1 MSSELRNKLLNT
13 EAAPPPQV
21 WSNIAAQLDD
31 CGFEFQF
38 PSVLKNAEAAP
49 PANTFQN
56 IITALNNEILAP
68 RNAAALYQMEVAPP
82 AAAWAAIKKNLDIT
96 AEAAIPEH
104 RRFVPFIKYAAAAAV
119 AGLMFWGG
127 LQLFNN
133 KKGDKGLAVNPV
145 NTSVNTAD
153 TPQKNTTATLPDD
166 VNVTDD
172 VTSAIDEARNDAALE
187 ESKQV
192 YAKVDVPALKRRISK
207 TFDATALLPDP
218 AVTVG
223 ERGFDIS
230 ETYATADDQ
239 LATTDKY
246 IVLMTPEG
254 NIIRMSK
261 KMCNLVCCVS
271 GEEQDNECVDQMS
284 KWRKQMADHPKAL
297 SPGNFIDIVSLIN
310 SLQDN

>member
-1 MSSELRNKLLNT
+1 MSSELRNKLLDLET
-13 EAAPPPQV
+13 APPPQV
-21 WSNIAAQLDD
+21 WGNIAAQLDD

-38 PSVLKNAEAAP
+38 PSKLRNAEAP
-49 PANTFQN
+49 PPFGAFQN
-56 IITALNNEILAP
+56 IIASLNDEILAP

-96 AEAAIPEH
+96 EEAAIPEH
-104 RRFVPFIKYAAAAAV
+104 RRFAPFIKYAAAAVV

-133 KKGDKGLAVNPV
+133 KKGAVAVNTPV
-145 NTSVNTAD
+145 KTAD
-153 TPQKNTTATLPDD
+153 TQKKENTASALTAETAIDGI
-166 VNVTDD
+166 
-172 VTSAIDEARNDAALE
+172 TSAADEARNDAALE

-192 YAKVDVPALKRRISK
+192 YAKVDVPALKRRMSRTSDPSIII
-207 TFDATALLPDP
+207 PDP
-218 AVTVG
+218 ITTVG

-230 ETYATADDQ
+230 ETYATADEQ

-261 KMCNLVCCVS
+261 KMGEMVCCVS
-271 GEEQDNECVDQMS
+271 GEEQDDECLDQMS
-284 KWRKQMADHPKAL
+284 KWRKQMANHPKAL
-297 SPGNFIDIVSLIN
+297 SPGNFIDIVNLVN

>member
-1 MSSELRNKLLNT
+1 MSSELRNKLLNI
-13 EAAPPPQV
+13 EATPPLKV
-21 WSNIAAQLDD
+21 WSNIAVQLDD

-38 PSVLKNAEAAP
+38 PSTLKNAEAAP
-49 PANTFQN
+49 PVSAWQN
-56 IITALNNEILAP
+56 IIASLNDEILAP

-96 AEAAIPEH
+96 EEAGIPER
-104 RRFVPFIKYAAAAAV
+104 RRFAPFLKYAAAAAI
-119 AGLMFWGG
+119 AGLLFWSG
-127 LQLFNN
+127 LQLFNT
-133 KKGDKGLAVNPV
+133 KKGDGTVAVITPV
-145 NTSVNTAD
+145 NAADTQNKENTASAL
-153 TPQKNTTATLPDD
+153 TAETAIDGI
-166 VNVTDD
+166 
-172 VTSAIDEARNDAALE
+172 TSAADEARNDAALE

-192 YAKVDVPALKRRISK
+192 YAKVDVPALKKRISR
-207 TFDATALLPDP
+207 TFDATILLPDP
-218 AVTVG
+218 GITVG

-261 KMCNLVCCVS
+261 KMGEMVCCVS
-271 GEEQDNECVDQMS
+271 GEEQDDECLDQMS
-284 KWRKQMADHPKAL
+284 KWRKQMANHPKAL
-297 SPGNFIDIVSLIN
+297 SPGNFIDIVNLVN